1 MKAVALVPAQKALA
15 IFVRAF
21 YCSAAALSLGL
32 LALTPGAASAQI
44 IEYEFVSDPST
55 PYPTGVL
62 YDNTANTSPGLTGYV
77 GTVAAGY
84 TSTFTVA
91 PGQTFDMDVGAI
103 IEGVPQLFAGIGVN
117 DDLIQTVGGDNLI
130 LGNEQTSVAAQTQL
144 WELTTNV
151 NGLNGL
157 VNIGLGSWQEVG
169 VVGGGTSS
177 APDGGSTIV
186 LTLGSLMLLGA
197 VGRRFNRAPA

>member
-1 MKAVALVPAQKALA
+1 
-15 IFVRAF
+15 
-21 YCSAAALSLGL
+21 
-32 LALTPGAASAQI
+32 
-44 IEYEFVSDPST
+44 
-55 PYPTGVL
+55 
-62 YDNTANTSPGLTGYV
+62 
-77 GTVAAGY
+77 
-84 TSTFTVA
+84 
-91 PGQTFDMDVGAI
+91 MDVGAI